1 MGTSLL
7 DQFIPSGGSHENLL
21 VVFGGGGHGKSMIET
36 IMAHNR
42 YKIIGFVDEGMAPGS
57 QVLGYTCLGGA
68 SILPELIIRGIT
80 LATNGVGGIGS
91 VGTRVKVFDL
101 LLSAGFSLPPIW
113 HPSAVIEPS
122 AILEDGV
129 QIMPLSYIGGDAIIG
144 FGSVINISAC
154 APHDSKIGRVVNLSP
169 HAVLAGNV
177 TVGDHT
183 QIGMSATVNLGITIG
198 TRVRIGNSAVV
209 KADVPDDTVIYAG
222 TIWPTPKWQ
231 QQTG

>member
-1 MGTSLL
+1 MSNTLL
-7 DQFIPSGGSHENLL
+7 DQFIPDGTNQKNLL

-42 YKIIGFVDEGMAPGS
+42 YKIIGFVDEGMPAGS
-57 QVLGYTCLGGA
+57 QVLGYSCLGG
-68 SILPELIIRGIT
+68 SDVLPELISRGVK

-91 VGTRVKVFDL
+91 VGMRVKVFDL
-101 LLSAGFSLPPIW
+101 LLAGGFALPPIW

-122 AILEDGV
+122 AVLEDGV
-129 QIMPLSYIGGDAIIG
+129 QIMPLSYVGGDAVIG

-209 KADVPDDTVIYAG
+209 KADVPDDTIVRAG
-222 TIWPTPKWQ
+222 AIWPAPNWKY
-231 QQTG
+231 